1 MFQRHEG
8 SIQGDFRENKK
19 TKESKVDEKW
29 KARVM
34 LYRE

>member
-19 TKESKVDEKW
+19 HEGSKRGREMESKGY
-29 KARVM
+29 AI
-34 LYRE
+34 